1 MRGRRANEAGTQVM
15 LSGKN
20 LVWFLSPKPGI
31 YPFSAVL
38 ELSTTIQL
46 HTVSETHIIRHFV
59 KFFWPRDL
67 PRRFAQ
73 QEFGFVSG
81 KYLKSVTTSTCQ
93 TNENIFFYLE

>member
-1 MRGRRANEAGTQVM
+1 M
-15 LSGKN
+15 LTRLARKLCYPGKI
-20 LVWFLSPKPGI
+20 WFDF
-31 YPFSAVL
+31 YPRNQKFSAVL

-81 KYLKSVTTSTCQ
+81 KYLKSVATSTCQ